1 MCGILG
7 IFNIVGR
14 YENVRKLATTL
25 SRRLRHRGPDACGV
39 YIYEV
44 EPGVWN
50 IICHERLSICD
61 LSDNGKQPFLLQK
74 QDQKPVAFAAN
85 GEIYNYLE
93 IKKKYESKYPLQGS
107 SDCEI
112 IGALYSEFGGKE
124 MWNHLEG
131 MFGVIIYDP
140 NTNEFY
146 ASRDHV
152 GVIPLYWGVG
162 KHGEIYVTSELK
174 AIDDQCVELS
184 ILLPGHYL
192 DKNKTPTQWYQP
204 LWHDEEYFPNNQID
218 YKELREQLTQAVYE
232 QLQGDAPF
240 GLFISGGVD
249 SSIVAAITVRLVK
262 EGKIDIKKR
271 GMDKVH
277 SFCIGLK
284 GSPDIESSRKVAEY
298 LGTEHHAFIYTPEEG
313 IDAIPDVIYHTETY
327 NNTTIRASTPM
338 YILARK
344 IKALGIKYCLTGE
357 GADELFGGYLY
368 FHKAPNAEELH
379 RECVRKVK
387 DLYKYDL
394 LRANKS
400 TMAWGLE
407 VRPPFLHRSFVEY
420 AMSIDPN
427 DKMPRNFP
435 KNIEKYILR
444 AAFDD
449 KSKPYL
455 PSEILWRQKEQFSDG
470 VGYLWRDS
478 ITAYCE
484 TVISDKDFSDREII
498 YEINTPRNKE
508 QFWYRQCFEHHFP
521 SKEAALT
528 VPYALSI
535 ACSTEKALE
544 WCESF
549 KKNTDESGRAV
560 LGIHQ
565 QSEQLKGTLNDGEN
579 AAKTVKN

>member
-1 MCGILG
+1 M
-7 IFNIVGR
+7 
-14 YENVRKLATTL
+14 
-25 SRRLRHRGPDACGV
+25 
-39 YIYEV
+39 
-44 EPGVWN
+44 
-50 IICHERLSICD
+50 
-61 LSDNGKQPFLLQK
+61 
-74 QDQKPVAFAAN
+74 
-85 GEIYNYLE
+85 
-93 IKKKYESKYPLQGS
+93 
-107 SDCEI
+107 
-112 IGALYSEFGGKE
+112 
-124 MWNHLEG
+124 
-131 MFGVIIYDP
+131 
-140 NTNEFY
+140 
-146 ASRDHV
+146 
-152 GVIPLYWGVG
+152 
-162 KHGEIYVTSELK
+162 
-174 AIDDQCVELS
+174 
-184 ILLPGHYL
+184 
-192 DKNKTPTQWYQP
+192 
-204 LWHDEEYFPNNQID
+204 
-218 YKELREQLTQAVYE
+218 
-232 QLQGDAPF
+232 
-240 GLFISGGVD
+240 FISGGVD
-249 SSIVAAITVRLVK
+249 SSLIAAITVRLVA
-262 EGKIDIKKR
+262 EGKIDIHKR

-277 SFCIGLK
+277 SFCIGLE
-284 GSPDIESSRKVAEY
+284 GSPDIEASHKVAEY
-298 LGTEHHAFIYTPEEG
+298 LGTEHHAFVYTPAEG

-344 IKALGIKYCLTGE
+344 VKALGIKYCLTGE

-368 FHKAPNAEELH
+368 FHKAPNAEEFH
-379 RECVRKVK
+379 KECVRKVK

-407 VRPPFLHRSFVEY
+407 VRPPFLHKAFIEY

-427 DKMPRNFP
+427 DKVPRNFP

-455 PSEILWRQKEQFSDG
+455 PSDVLWRQKEQFSDG

-484 TVISDKDFSDREII
+484 AVVSDKEFNDREIL

-508 QFWYRQCFEHHFP
+508 QFWYRQCFEEHFP
-521 SKEAALT
+521 TKEAALT

-560 LGIHQ
+560 LGIHT
-565 QSEQLKGTLNDGEN
+565 QSELLKGTSNDHETISKN
-579 AAKTVKN
+579 VKN